1 MHGTLAEED
10 TSYTTLQIPCNR
22 IFQGAVTLSSILWL
36 YLTGS
41 EEVTEI
47 ALKLVLKVGKSVYQ
61 HNASLN

>member
-10 TSYTTLQIPCNR
+10 TFHTTLQIPCNC

-47 ALKLVLKVGKSVYQ
+47 ALKLVLKVGKSVI
-61 HNASLN
+61 NIMPL